1 MDRDGDMS
9 EAIPYK
15 SDRPLGSR
23 AFPNHDVAVDSRE
36 SVALE
41 PLDSAPAHRLG
52 EWAATAIC
60 GNDITSSC
68 LYVAAL
74 SAVYAGKYAPL
85 CLLLVAGV
93 LYLYR
98 WIYAEVGDA
107 LPLNGGAYN
116 CLLNTTNKFRA
127 SMAACMTIL
136 SYMATAVIS
145 AGEAMHY
152 AKNLIP
158 GLPLLRATIGLLAM
172 FALLTILGITESSNV
187 AIAIFAFHTVTL
199 TCFCILGGLFIARD
213 SSVLIANWRAPSAH
227 SFGIALFFGFA
238 AALLGISGFESSSNF
253 IEEQKEGVFPKTL
266 RNMWVAVT
274 VFNPLICLLVL
285 GVLPLEAVQG
295 HSEDLLAV
303 SGGRMAGGWFQ
314 GAVSLD
320 AALVLSGAVLT
331 AYVGTI
337 GLVKRLTLDR
347 CLPQPLLKE
356 NRWRR
361 TNHRIILAFFLLCAS
376 ILWITGGHIETL
388 AGVYTISF
396 LGVMALFAIGN
407 ILLKIKR
414 SELPRRYRA
423 GWLTVLTALA
433 ATLLGLIGNVV
444 LNPRYFLVFVAYFL
458 PAAGLISMMLWRK
471 SILKLVLFLVRAA
484 VNTLNT
490 YNRKV
495 SQVIIGKIDEINSE
509 GIVFF
514 TSGDSRK
521 SLNEAM
527 LYVRKNEQTK
537 RLRVVHVY
545 EKESDIPPQLANDLT
560 FLDEVYPEIEIEFVT
575 VRGTFS
581 PELIERLSRDWRIP
595 KNYMFIGSPTGRFPY
610 RISELGG
617 VRLII

>member
-1 MDRDGDMS
+1 MS
-9 EAIPYK
+9 ETIPY
-15 SDRPLGSR
+15 GSNGLPDNQ
-23 AFPNHDVAVDSRE
+23 AFPSQDLPVDTRE
-36 SVALE
+36 PVALE
-41 PLDSAPAHRLG
+41 PLDSAPTHRLG

-74 SAVYAGKYAPL
+74 SAIYAGKYAPL

-136 SYMATAVIS
+136 SYMTTAVIS
-145 AGEAMHY
+145 ATEAMHY

-158 GLPLLRATIGLLAM
+158 GLPTFLATIALLAL
-172 FALLTILGITESSNV
+172 FAVLTILGITESSNV
-187 AIAIFAFHTVTL
+187 AIGIFAFHTLTL
-199 TCFCILGGLFIARD
+199 TCFCLLGGFFIARD
-213 SSVLIANWRAPSAH
+213 PSVLIANWREPSVH
-227 SFGIALFFGFA
+227 SFRTALFFGFS

-285 GVLPLEAVQG
+285 GVLPLEEVQG
-295 HSEDLLAV
+295 YSEDLLAV
-303 SGGRMAGGWFQ
+303 SGGRMAGGWFR

-331 AYVGTI
+331 AYVGVI

-347 CLPQPLLKE
+347 CLPQLLLKE

-361 TNHRIILAFFLLCAS
+361 TSHRIILGFFLLCAS

-407 ILLKIKR
+407 ILLKIER

-423 GWLTVLTALA
+423 GWMTVLTALA
-433 ATLLGLIGNVV
+433 AILLGLLGNV
-444 LNPRYFLVFVAYFL
+444 LLHPRYFLVFVAYFL
-458 PAAGLISMMLWRK
+458 PAAGLISIMLWRK
-471 SILKLVLFLVRAA
+471 SILKLLLFVLRAA

-495 SQVIIGKIDEINSE
+495 SQAILGKIDEINRE

-514 TSGDSRK
+514 TKGDSRE

-537 RLRVVHVY
+537 RLRVVNVY
-545 EKESDIPPQLANDLT
+545 EKESDIPPQLARDLA

-595 KNYMFIGSPTGRFPY
+595 KNYMFIGSPSGRFPY
-610 RISELGG
+610 RVSELGG